1 MIVQKRILRYLDSK
15 NQNFNLFLF
24 KIPKNYYKN
33 LNNLKS
39 IFTKS

>member
-1 MIVQKRILRYLDSK
+1 MIVEKRILRYLDSK

-24 KIPKNYYKN
+24 KIPKTYYKN